1 MGDSGVELKPKP
13 VRESVVEM
21 TELVLPNDAN
31 QLGNILGGKVMHL
44 IDICG
49 AMAAA
54 RHARRVCVTASVD
67 SLSFEHPVRVGQA
80 VNLRA
85 WVNYT
90 ARTSMEV
97 QVEVYA
103 EDLLTGE
110 RHHTSTALL
119 TFVAL
124 DDQGRPTPVPPVIP
138 ETPEEKRRYAEAEQR
153 RQERL
158 ARRGRR

>member
-1 MGDSGVELKPKP
+1 MTLEPKP
-13 VRESVVEM
+13 VSRSVVEM

-31 QLGNILGGKVMHL
+31 QLGNILGGRVMHL

-67 SLSFEHPVRVGQA
+67 SLSFEYPIRVGQA
-80 VNLRA
+80 VNLKA

-90 ARTSMEV
+90 ARTSLEV

-103 EDLLTGE
+103 EDLLTGQ

-119 TFVAL
+119 TFVAV
-124 DDQGRPTPVPPVIP
+124 DDHGRPTPVPPVLP
-138 ETPEEKRRYAEAEQR
+138 ETAEEKRRYAEAEKR
-153 RQERL
+153 RAERL
-158 ARRGRR
+158 ARRSGS

>member
-1 MGDSGVELKPKP
+1 MELQPKP
-13 VRESVVEM
+13 VRASVVEM

-31 QLGNILGGKVMHL
+31 QLGNILGGRVMHL

-67 SLSFEHPVRVGQA
+67 NLSFEHPIKVGQA
-80 VNLRA
+80 VNLKA

-90 ARTSMEV
+90 ARTSLEV

-119 TFVAL
+119 TFVAV
-124 DDQGRPTPVPPVIP
+124 DEQGRPTPVPPVLP
-138 ETPEEKRRYAEAEQR
+138 ETPEEQRRYAEAEKR
-153 RQERL
+153 RAERL
-158 ARRGRR
+158 ARRSGS

>member
-1 MGDSGVELKPKP
+1 MDLQPKP
-13 VRESVVEM
+13 VRQSIVEM

-31 QLGNILGGKVMHL
+31 QLGNILGGRVMHL
-44 IDICG
+44 IDICA

-67 SLSFEHPVRVGQA
+67 NLSFEHPIKVGQA
-80 VNLRA
+80 VNLKA

-119 TFVAL
+119 TFVAV
-124 DDQGRPTPVPPVIP
+124 DEEGRPAPVPPVLP
-138 ETPEEKRRYAEAEQR
+138 ETPEEQRRYAEAEKR
-153 RQERL
+153 RAERL
-158 ARRGRR
+158 ARRSSS